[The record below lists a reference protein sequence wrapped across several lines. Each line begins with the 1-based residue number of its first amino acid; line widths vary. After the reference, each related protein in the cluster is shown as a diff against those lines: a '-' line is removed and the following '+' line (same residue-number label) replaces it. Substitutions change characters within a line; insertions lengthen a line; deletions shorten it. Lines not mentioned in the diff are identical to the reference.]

1 MGRRKGQ
8 KLGYFA
14 LMLGWR
20 SLLGALVLSLGWLPG
35 GQAAE
40 PTPGDRPDVIIE
52 PRFGD
57 PVTPTDQRPAPS
69 QPTPSSGAVRS
80 LADVLPL
87 CPGYSLADLTPEPAE
102 IADEEDEDED
112 EDEEEE
118 YEEEINPLD
127 IEKNPP
133 DPLLPNPQVPRSF
146 SPQEQRQFR
155 ADLDA
160 LNTCA
165 TALYRLGNLPT
176 AFEVWFR
183 ELRLRRVLG
192 PFEEIVALSR
202 VGEVA
207 WREGET
213 KELRYITA
221 RLQEIE
227 TEARTANTL
236 DDALLRTL
244 GAAYQQVRK
253 PDAAIAVYRQILE
266 RSRQSGDRLSEEA
279 ALNTIG
285 QLQQGWFQYTA
296 AAETYQELLQFVRA
310 KTDRPPQKAD
320 EVIVLR
326 KLAYIYEQD
335 KQFLQAIDISE
346 QLAALYQ
353 TETNLTDL
361 PTLRLKI
368 AQYHEAAGQ
377 LAEAERNYQEA
388 YALGQS
394 LQQYARA
401 GDALAGLGKLYRT
414 HNALDTALQSYQV
427 LLGVT
432 RQTYDA
438 YGTME
443 AYDQIGQIY
452 REQKK
457 YDQAIAAFRSGL
469 TLAQQLKHQVDYFNQ
484 QIQRTTTAAAGTPAT
499 PTPKPATA
507 PAQPATSQPE
517 PPEPVDPPATRPST
531 PSSIEVPTRSL
542 PSGPPGTLIDPLV
555 SPPQR

>member
-20 SLLGALVLSLGWLPG
+20 SLMGALALSLGWLSG
-35 GQAAE
+35 VQAAE
-40 PTPGDRPDVIIE
+40 PIQGDRPDVIIE

-57 PVTPTDQRPAPS
+57 PAPETNERVPS
-69 QPTPSSGAVRS
+69 PPTPSPAVRS
-80 LADVLPL
+80 LTDVLPL
-87 CPGYSLADLTPEPAE
+87 CPGYSLEDLTPEPAE
-102 IADEEDEDED
+102 VADEDD

-127 IEKNPP
+127 IKKNPP
-133 DPLLPNPQVPRSF
+133 DPLLPNPKAASPLSAQAQQRLRS
-146 SPQEQRQFR
+146 
-155 ADLDA
+155 DLDA

-165 TALYRLGNLPT
+165 SALYRLGNLPT

-183 ELRLRRVLG
+183 ELRLRRALG

-207 WREGET
+207 WSEGET

-310 KTDRPPQKAD
+310 KADRPPQKAD

-326 KLAYIYEQD
+326 KLAYLYEQD
-335 KQFLQAIDISE
+335 KQFLQAIEISE
-346 QLAALYQ
+346 ELAALYQ
-353 TETNLTDL
+353 TETNLAEL

-401 GDALAGLGKLYRT
+401 GDALAGLGNLYRT

-443 AYDQIGQIY
+443 AYDQMGQIY

-484 QIQRTTTAAAGTPAT
+484 QIQRTTAAASGTPAA
-499 PTPKPATA
+499 PKPATP
-507 PAQPATSQPE
+507 PAQPATSQPQ
-517 PPEPVDPPATRPST
+517 PPEPVEPPTTRPTT
-531 PSSIEVPTRSL
+531 PSSIEVPTRTL
-542 PSGPPGTLIDPLV
+542 PTGLPGTIVDPLL
-555 SPPQR
+555 PPP

>member
-1 MGRRKGQ
+1 MDKAMGRRKGQ

-20 SLLGALVLSLGWLPG
+20 SLMGALVLGLGWLPEV
-35 GQAAE
+35 QAAE

-52 PRFGD
+52 PRLGN
-57 PVTPTDQRPAPS
+57 PAEPTEPSPAPAP
-69 QPTPSSGAVRS
+69 PTPSPAVRS

-102 IADEEDEDED
+102 VADEEDED

-118 YEEEINPLD
+118 YAEEINPLD

-133 DPLLPNPQVPRSF
+133 DPLLPNPKVTGPL
-146 SPQEQRQFR
+146 SPQAQQRLR
-155 ADLDA
+155 SDLDA

-165 TALYRLGNLPT
+165 SALYRLGNLPT

-183 ELRLRRVLG
+183 ELRLRRALG
-192 PFEEIVALSR
+192 PFEEIIALSR

-207 WREGET
+207 WLEGET

-266 RSRQSGDRLSEEA
+266 RSRQTGDRLSEEA

-310 KTDRPPQKAD
+310 KADRPPQKAD

-335 KQFLQAIDISE
+335 KQFLQAIEISE

-353 TETNLTDL
+353 TEANLTDL

-457 YDQAIAAFRSGL
+457 YDQAIAAFQSGL

-484 QIQRTTTAAAGTPAT
+484 QIQRTTTAATGTPAT
-499 PTPKPATA
+499 PTPKPATP
-507 PAQPATSQPE
+507 PAQPAQPE
-517 PPEPVDPPATRPST
+517 PRQTPPARPPAS
-531 PSSIEVPTRSL
+531 PSIEVPTRTL
-542 PSGPPGTLIDPLV
+542 PTGLPGTVVDPLL
-555 SPPQR
+555 SPP